1 MKVSEFVEEISRK
14 WWQAALAGDF
24 ATAWSASDE
33 ILRAGLCFSN
43 RERWRRSLW
52 DGSPF
57 VGRNV
62 LIRCWRGL
70 GDAIHFIRYAP
81 LVRAKARSLSV
92 EAPGVLVPLLTSVS
106 GIDRLVELDT
116 ENFQNTH
123 YVQMESTELPYVFRT
138 TLDSIPC
145 NVPYIHIEESRLQ
158 MTTKKVKIGLCW
170 CGGSYDPRRALHLS
184 DLEPLTRVPEL
195 AFFQLQR
202 GAALQEILG
211 SSFQFE
217 NPSDCSMDLSVT
229 ASLINSLDV
238 IVSVDTMVAH
248 LAGAL
253 GKKVYL
259 LLHTEADWRW
269 LNGRE
274 DSPWY
279 PTVSLLRQFHAGDW
293 KPVVNRLTYILGCHA
308 SKSAASVLR
317 HGSHPDPM
325 G

>member
-1 MKVSEFVEEISRK
+1 MNVPEFEEQISRK

-24 ATAWSASDE
+24 AAAWSASDE
-33 ILRAGLCFSN
+33 IQRAGLCFSN

-57 VGRNV
+57 ADRNV

-81 LVRAKARSLSV
+81 LVRAKARSLTV
-92 EAPGVLVPLLTSVS
+92 EAPDVLVPLLRSVS
-106 GIDRLVELDT
+106 GIDRLVELDL
-116 ENFQNTH
+116 EDFQNAD
-123 YVQMESTELPYVFRT
+123 YVQIESTELPYVFRT

-145 NVPYIHIEESRLQ
+145 KVPYIRIEKSGLQ

-170 CGGSYDPRRALHLS
+170 CGGSFDPRRALHLS
-184 DLEPLTRVPEL
+184 DLEPLIRVPEA

-202 GAALQEILG
+202 GAALQESIG
-211 SSFQFE
+211 SSFHFE
-217 NPSDCSMDLSVT
+217 NPSDCSTDLSVT

-259 LLHTEADWRW
+259 FLHTEADWRW
-269 LNGRE
+269 LKGRE

-279 PTVSLLRQFHAGDW
+279 PTMNLLRQFQAGDW
-293 KPVVNRLTYILGCHA
+293 KPVVNRLAYILTSLTHKY
-308 SKSAASVLR
+308 SS
-317 HGSHPDPM
+317 
-325 G
+325 